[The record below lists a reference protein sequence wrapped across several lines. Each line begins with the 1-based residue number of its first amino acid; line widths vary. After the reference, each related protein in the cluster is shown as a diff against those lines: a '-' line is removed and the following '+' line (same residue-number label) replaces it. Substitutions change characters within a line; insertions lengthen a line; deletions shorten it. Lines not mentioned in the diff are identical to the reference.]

1 MDEVLARLA
10 RIEKQ
15 LAVLIAALADDEEE
29 DQVQS
34 LEGDLFAQRDPR
46 GLG

>member
-34 LEGDLFAQRDPR
+34 LDGDLFAPREPR